1 MLTGKTVLLG
11 VSGCIAAYKAAAL
24 ASLIVKQN
32 ANLQVVMT
40 KNGTEF
46 VSPLTFEALS
56 ENKVAVDTFDRN
68 FQYSTEHIA
77 LAKQADLVMIAP
89 ATANVIAKLANG
101 MADDMLTTTVLAC
114 RCKKLIAPAMNT
126 AMYENQVTQNNL
138 QRLRDYGW
146 EIINPGSGRLACGD
160 VGAGK
165 MAEPDMLME
174 AILQE
179 VAYEK
184 DMAGLKVLVTA
195 GPTMEAIDPVRFIS
209 NHSSGK
215 MGYAVARAAARRGAQ
230 VTLVTGKTSLPR
242 PSYMDI
248 LEVTS
253 AQEMFE
259 SVTARMDSQDVI
271 IKAAAVADYK
281 PTHKGTEKIKKQED
295 QETMT
300 MELTRTRDILKHLG
314 EHRKEGQFICGFSME
329 TENLL
334 ENSRKKLVSKKVNM
348 IACNSLKDTGSGFAG
363 DTNQLTLITSG
374 EEITLPLM
382 DKEKAAHELLS
393 AILAR
398 K

>member
-1 MLTGKTVLLG
+1 MLTGKTILLG

-40 KNGTEF
+40 KSGTEF

-89 ATANVIAKLANG
+89 ATANVIAKLAHG

-126 AMYENQVTQNNL
+126 AMYQNQVTQDNL

-146 EIINPGSGRLACGD
+146 EIIDPTSGRLACGD

-165 MAEPDMLME
+165 MAEPEMLME

-184 DMAGLKVLVTA
+184 DMAGLKVLLTA

-248 LEVTS
+248 VEVTS
-253 AQEMFE
+253 AQEMFDA
-259 SVTARMDSQDVI
+259 VTARMDSQDVI

-281 PTHKGTEKIKKQED
+281 PAQIGTEKIKKQEG

-300 MELTRTRDILKHLG
+300 MELNRTQDILKYLG

-348 IACNSLKDTGSGFAG
+348 IACNNLKDAGSGFAG
-363 DTNQLTLITSG
+363 NTNQLTLITS
-374 EEITLPLM
+374 EDEIILPLM

-398 K
+398 Y

>member
-1 MLTGKTVLLG
+1 MLTGKTILLG

-24 ASLIVKQN
+24 ASLIVKQG

-77 LAKQADLVMIAP
+77 LAKQADLVLIAP

-114 RCKKLIAPAMNT
+114 RCPKLIAPAMNT
-126 AMYENQVTQNNL
+126 AMYENPVTQDNL
-138 QRLRDYGW
+138 QRLKDYGW
-146 EIINPGSGRLACGD
+146 QVIDPCSGRLACGD

-165 MAEPDMLME
+165 MAEPEMLLE
-174 AILQE
+174 VILQE
-179 VAYEK
+179 VAYDK

-195 GPTMEAIDPVRFIS
+195 GPTLEAIDPVRFIS

-215 MGYAVARAAARRGAQ
+215 MGYAIAKAATRRGAQ

-242 PSYMDI
+242 PSYMNI
-248 LEVTS
+248 VEVTS

-259 SVTARMDSQDVI
+259 VVTVGAHEQDLI

-281 PTHKGTEKIKKQED
+281 PAQVGAEKIKKQEG
-295 QETMT
+295 QETLT
-300 MELTRTRDILKHLG
+300 MALSRTQDILKHLG
-314 EHRKEGQFICGFSME
+314 EHRREGQFICGFSME

-334 ENSRKKLVSKKVNM
+334 ENSRKKLVGKKVDM
-348 IACNSLKDTGSGFAG
+348 IACNSLKEAGSGFAG
-363 DTNQLTLITSG
+363 DTNQLTLITS
-374 EEITLPLM
+374 EDEITLPLM
-382 DKEKAAHELLS
+382 DKEKAAHKLLD
-393 AILAR
+393 AIMR
-398 K
+398 RR

>member
-1 MLTGKTVLLG
+1 MLTDKTVLLG
-11 VSGCIAAYKAAAL
+11 VSGCIAAYKSAAL

-114 RCKKLIAPAMNT
+114 RCKKMIAPAMNT
-126 AMYENQVTQNNL
+126 AMYENQVTQDNL

-146 EIINPGSGRLACGD
+146 EVIDPCSGRLACGD

-165 MAEPDMLME
+165 MAEPVMLME

-179 VAYEK
+179 LAYEK
-184 DMAGLKVLVTA
+184 DMTGLKVLVTA

-230 VTLVTGKTSLPR
+230 VTLVTGKTALSQ

-248 LEVTS
+248 VEVTS
-253 AQEMFE
+253 AQQMFE
-259 SVTARMDSQDVI
+259 AVTTRLDSQDMI

-281 PTHKGTEKIKKQED
+281 PAQVGAEKIKKQEG
-295 QETMT
+295 QETIT
-300 MELTRTRDILKHLG
+300 MELTRTQDILKYLG

-334 ENSRKKLVSKKVNM
+334 ENSRKKLVSKKVDM
-348 IACNSLKDTGSGFAG
+348 IACNSLKDAGSGFAG
-363 DTNQLTLITSG
+363 DTNQLTLITWDD
-374 EEITLPLM
+374 EVTLPLL

-393 AILAR
+393 AILAHY
-398 K
+398 

>member
-1 MLTGKTVLLG
+1 MLTGKTILLG

-24 ASLIVKQN
+24 ASLIVKQG

-89 ATANVIAKLANG
+89 ATANIIAKLANG

-114 RCKKLIAPAMNT
+114 RCPKLIAPAMNT
-126 AMYENQVTQNNL
+126 AMYENQVTQDNL
-138 QRLRDYGW
+138 QRLKDYGW
-146 EIINPGSGRLACGD
+146 QVIDPCSGRLACGD

-165 MAEPDMLME
+165 MAGPEMLLE

-179 VAYEK
+179 AAYEK

-209 NHSSGK
+209 NHSTGK
-215 MGYAVARAAARRGAQ
+215 MGYAVARAAAQRGAQ
-230 VTLVTGKTSLPR
+230 VTLITGKTALPR
-242 PSYMDI
+242 PSYMNI
-248 LEVTS
+248 VEVTS

-259 SVTARMDSQDVI
+259 AVTAGAHAQDVI

-281 PTHKGTEKIKKQED
+281 PAQVGAEKIKKQEG
-295 QETMT
+295 QETMA
-300 MELTRTRDILKHLG
+300 MALSRTQDILKYLG
-314 EHRKEGQFICGFSME
+314 EHRREGQFICGFSME

-334 ENSRKKLVSKKVNM
+334 ANSRMKLAGKNVDM
-348 IACNSLKDTGSGFAG
+348 IACNSLKDPGSAFAG
-363 DTNQLTLITSG
+363 DTNQLTLITSKD
-374 EEITLPLM
+374 EIILPLM

-393 AILAR
+393 AIMDR
-398 K
+398 R